1 MVAQLFFAW
10 LVQSVFH
17 QNAVELTVEIDL
29 VTNKLEPSFNCIQ
42 EALLDDELFDVAD
55 LSTQVLNTLTEPD
68 FGSVSTLTGLQWNK
82 NFYFV
87 VKLFR
92 CRLKFGLYNS
102 RVELQKTNIS

>member
-10 LVQSVFH
+10 LVQSVLH
-17 QNAVELTVEIDL
+17 QNAVELTVEIDF

-42 EALLDDELFDVAD
+42 EALLDDELLDVAD
-55 LSTQVLNTLTEPD
+55 LSTQVLNALTQPD

-87 VKLFR
+87 VELLR
-92 CRLKFGLYNS
+92 RRLKFGLYNS